1 MKLLIQWAIS
11 TGALMLLPVVFG
23 DNVEVDSWKTAV
35 IAAVAVGIVNTVLRP
50 ILRFVALPARIL
62 TLGLFNLVING
73 ACLFLV
79 TRVVDG
85 FVISGSWMAVL
96 AALVYTVVTSVA
108 GAILIPEGED
118 KPKRRDKK
126 D

>member
-62 TLGLFNLVING
+62 TL
-73 ACLFLV
+73 
-79 TRVVDG
+79 
-85 FVISGSWMAVL
+85 
-96 AALVYTVVTSVA
+96 
-108 GAILIPEGED
+108 
-118 KPKRRDKK
+118 
-126 D
+126 